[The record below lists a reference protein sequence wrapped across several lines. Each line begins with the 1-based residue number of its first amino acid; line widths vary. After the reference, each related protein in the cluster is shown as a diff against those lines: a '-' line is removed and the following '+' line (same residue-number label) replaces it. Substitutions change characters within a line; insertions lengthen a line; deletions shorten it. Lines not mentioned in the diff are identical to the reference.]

1 MSPAVL
7 AAVVVAR
14 QEHSGGYDREKRI
27 TTGAVEGTW
36 QLRANVT
43 FTGWGVCPTS
53 GDAQLARVSI
63 SPQGGDNS
71 GAGGSAQM
79 GTRALAKPG
88 EPADVNLSFQAN
100 IADRGRVEYVAVHEF
115 GHVLGFGHEQDA
127 PDNEGVAR
135 CNNGIDTSADP
146 ISITAYDRDSIMN
159 YCNRDGNMTGHLTDT
174 DIQGVQKIYGVRRQ
188 DVASINSCQSTQMN
202 GRASLAGMW
211 NDQNNTSVAIFP
223 SDGTQFLS
231 NQQRSIRDGG
241 WGDTVKWV
249 SGDFDGN
256 GLTDIGAAWDNGG
269 HATFTERLA
278 QPDKTFVAAHWL
290 LDAGGWVDTSVY
302 MAGDFNGDGKSDIA
316 AAWNNGGNTS
326 IAVYL
331 SDGSQFPGWTQWSDR
346 DGGWGD
352 TVKWMAGDFL

>member
-1 MSPAVL
+1 
-7 AAVVVAR
+7 VAR